1 MLNHSCQAD
10 ASYADEA
17 VPFRD
22 DELALTLKALSDPSR
37 LRIFNM
43 LMEGVQCNCEIAE
56 RLGFTLSLISYHLR
70 VLQEAGLVQSERDRQ
85 DARWVYYSIDQ
96 AMLTHLDAQMRHLLD
111 VQRIKPRVPSCG
123 PGGC

>member
-1 MLNHSCQAD
+1 
-10 ASYADEA
+10 
-17 VPFRD
+17 
-22 DELALTLKALSDPSR
+22 
-37 LRIFNM
+37 
-43 LMEGVQCNCEIAE
+43 
-56 RLGFTLSLISYHLR
+56 LISYHLR